1 MATPQLKTYF
11 KKFKS
16 DHLGQIQLTGI
27 VNIRNFDTVNLEV
40 TNWPDP
46 IPNLT
51 VAVHMGKISGATLA
65 QEIDHFSLGGPV
77 LIHTYSV
84 AGPTLPSGFRERL
97 PRLTSKS
104 RPGCFS
110 TRERTRSSL
119 VHGRLARRSPRSGTS
134 HREALPQTQVL
145 GRPSGTSLLGGQRVI
160 ESDPTSRAE

>member
-1 MATPQLKTYF
+1 MAAPQLKTYF

-97 PRLTSKS
+97 PRLTSRS
-104 RPGCFS
+104 RPGCS
-110 TRERTRSSL
+110 PLGSGREVTCLAAPREAEPKKRYVSSGSPPTNTSL
-119 VHGRLARRSPRSGTS
+119 GEAFRDELARRANGS
-134 HREALPQTQVL
+134 
-145 GRPSGTSLLGGQRVI
+145 
-160 ESDPTSRAE
+160 